1 MSGASFQSLIASV
14 SSSGGGGGSDPD
26 FSSVVLLLGFEGSNG
41 ATGSPG
47 MDDESL
53 SAHGTLAG
61 GSSTS
66 NISTAQ
72 SKFGSS
78 SLHLTGNSV
87 DYADSADWDLGSGH
101 FTVEMFAYPG
111 VVSGVQFLIG
121 QWNAAP
127 DLGWQLYL
135 NDANLVW
142 NTSTTGSDN
151 NTDIT
156 GSASITASVWHHLC
170 IDYDGVKYRTYVDG
184 VKDGSFSTPRT
195 LHDSNQNLT
204 IGAAANGSFLFDP
217 GFVDEVRITKGVARY
232 ATDTSFTVPTSAFPR
247 S

>member
-1 MSGASFQSLIASV
+1 MIIGYSRVSGTTPT
-14 SSSGGGGGSDPD
+14 DPH
-26 FSSVVLLLGFEGSNG
+26 FANVVLLMGFEGSNG

-53 SAHGTLAG
+53 SVHGTLSG

-72 SKFGSS
+72 FKAGSS

-87 DYADSADWDLGSGH
+87 DFPDSADWDLGSGH
-101 FTVEMFAYPG
+101 FTIEFFGYPG
-111 VVSGVQFLIG
+111 TVSGVQFLVG

-127 DLGWQLYL
+127 DLGWQLYM
-135 NDANLVW
+135 NGNNLCW

-156 GSASITASVWHHLC
+156 GSTAITSSLWHHLC
-170 IDYDGVKYRTYVDG
+170 IDYDGIKYRVYVDG
-184 VKDGSFSTPRT
+184 VQNGSFATPRT
-195 LHDSNQNLT
+195 LFNSSTVLT
-204 IGAAANGSFLFDP
+204 LGAAANGGFLFDP
-217 GFVDEVRITKGVARY
+217 GFMDELRITKGVARY
-232 ATDTSFTVPTSAFPR
+232 ATDTSFTVPTVPLPR